1 MMGRGKKFKA
11 PKVST
16 VIGQGTAITGDLAF
30 EGGLHLDGKVTGNV
44 TGASEGGSTLTISEQ
59 GTIEGDVR
67 VDNLILNG
75 TVIGDVYANQRAEL
89 ASAARVTGTVY
100 YRLLEMAMG
109 AEVNGQLVH
118 SEEEEPRMLSF
129 EGEPETKAP
138 EAAAAAGG
146 LSSSSDGNT

>member
-1 MMGRGKKFKA
+1 MKRFKP

-16 VIGQGTAITGDLAF
+16 VIGKGTEVHGDLTFTA
-30 EGGLHLDGKVTGNV
+30 GLHLDGAVTGNV
-44 TGASEGGSTLTISEQ
+44 TGSPDSDSTIIVSEQ
-59 GTIEGDVR
+59 GLIEGDVR

-75 TVIGDVYANQRAEL
+75 TVVGDVYVHGRAEL

-118 SEEEEPRMLSF
+118 TEEQEPRQLGF
-129 EGEPETKAP
+129 DGAKEPAGSAGL
-138 EAAAAAGG
+138 EAVPAEKPGP
-146 LSSSSDGNT
+146 SK